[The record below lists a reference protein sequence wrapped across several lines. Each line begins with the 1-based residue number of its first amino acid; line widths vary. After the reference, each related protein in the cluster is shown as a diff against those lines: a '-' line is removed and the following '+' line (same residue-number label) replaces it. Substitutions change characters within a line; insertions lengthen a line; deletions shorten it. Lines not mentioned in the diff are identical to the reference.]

1 MGNPNK
7 TFRKMGKAVLT
18 EANVDV
24 PENVTVEVKN
34 KTVSVSG
41 PRGKISKSFSNCAV
55 LLRNTQDKA
64 GKKLNIAIWFKNRK
78 QKSLAKTM
86 ASLVENMVIGVTK
99 GYRYVMKY
107 GHKRHPKKSDQLMPQ
122 QESTLNATRM
132 IKLRKS
138 SLPVLI
144 TN

>member
-64 GKKLNIAIWFKNRK
+64 GKRLNISIWFKNRK
-78 QKSLAKTM
+78 QKSLTKTM
-86 ASLVENMVIGVTK
+86 ASLVENMVVGVTK

-107 GHKRHPKKSDQLMPQ
+107 GHKRHPMKPASTKDKKQISIANYLGSQD
-122 QESTLNATRM
+122 TKVINA
-132 IKLRKS
+132 
-138 SLPVLI
+138 P
-144 TN
+144 